1 MGVRAIEMTKV
12 RLWPIA
18 DAGGRI
24 AHLPSCGMAVIAETS
39 ISLRFFGDDLVPDA
53 VTATLGKPPTGAETK
68 GEVITNA
75 KTGRSRVARR
85 GGWRYRVERR
95 APGDLDGQIEE
106 LFGALSNDLS
116 AWRPLAD
123 KYQPDL
129 FVGLFLK
136 ESNEGIE
143 ISAKCLDILASR
155 GVSLSL
161 DVYGPLMRDDE

>member
-1 MGVRAIEMTKV
+1 
-12 RLWPIA
+12 
-18 DAGGRI
+18 
-24 AHLPSCGMAVIAETS
+24 MAVIAETS

-53 VTATLGKPPTGAETK
+53 VTAALGKPPTGAETK
-68 GEVITNA
+68 GEVITSA

-95 APGDLDGQIEE
+95 EPGDLDGQIEE
-106 LFGALSNDLS
+106 LFGALSGDLS

-123 KYQPDL
+123 KYEPDL

-136 ESNEGIE
+136 ESNEGIA

-161 DVYGPLMRDDE
+161 DVYGPLMRSDE